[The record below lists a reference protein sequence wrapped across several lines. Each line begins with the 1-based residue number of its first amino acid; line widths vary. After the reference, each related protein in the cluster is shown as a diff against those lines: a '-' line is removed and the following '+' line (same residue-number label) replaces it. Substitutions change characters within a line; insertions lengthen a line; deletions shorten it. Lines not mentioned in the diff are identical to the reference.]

1 MNSTRLTAR
10 SFSELIDHHAATQGE
25 HTALRFNERSLS
37 YAKLQEQ
44 RNHIASALTA
54 SDIGKGDRIGILA
67 KNSDR
72 FIALILGIAHV
83 GAVTVGLNWRLS
95 PKELSFISNDSEMR
109 ILFVDSTFADCAR
122 EVAAASP
129 SLTKIVLIDQARND
143 WPTLDQWLGDTA
155 NSTPAAACGAD
166 DAALQLYT
174 SGTTGNPKG
183 VVLPHRAFF
192 DPWVYDD
199 SPEMAWNHISPDDNC
214 LLAMPFFHVGGIGLI
229 FMALRGGASSVVVPE
244 FSPAAFIDLVP
255 QQKIT
260 RTFLVPAAL
269 RAVLLES
276 RAANNDWSSLSHVI
290 YGAAPMPEALLLEA
304 LDVLKCKFIQ
314 NYGMTELCGT
324 VVHLPPEDHQP
335 GSPRLRAA
343 GLPTPNTEI
352 KIIDQSGAPVSTGEV
367 GEIIIRSPA
376 AMLEYWKNP
385 AATEETL
392 IDGFIHTGDA
402 GYLDEDGYLYI
413 FDRMKDMIISGGEN
427 IYPIEVENAV
437 FNHPAVSDAAVIGIP
452 DDHWGELVTAVVVL
466 KEDAALT
473 EAELIAHCKEQI
485 ASYKSPKKVIFVDEL
500 PRNASGKILKRQL
513 REPFWAGRERSI

>member
-1 MNSTRLTAR
+1 MDTPLTAR
-10 SFSELIDHHAATQGE
+10 TFSELIDHHATRRPDHIATHFNGRQLSYSGLQQQRDSVA
-25 HTALRFNERSLS
+25 TAL
-37 YAKLQEQ
+37 QG
-44 RNHIASALTA
+44 TG
-54 SDIGKGDRIGILA
+54 IGPGDRVGILA

-72 FIALILGIAHV
+72 YIELLLGVTHV
-83 GAVTVGLNWRLS
+83 GAVVVGLNWRLS
-95 PKELSFISNDSEMR
+95 AKELSYISNDSDMR
-109 ILFVDSTFADCAR
+109 CLFIDSGFAD
-122 EVAAASP
+122 VAEQLIDSSP
-129 SLTKIVLIDQARND
+129 SLTQVVVIDGSTPN
-143 WPTLDQWLGDTA
+143 WPNLDGWLGDTPPG
-155 NSTPAAACGAD
+155 NSATTPATAD
-166 DAALQLYT
+166 SPALQLYT

-192 DPWVYDD
+192 DPWVYD
-199 SPEMAWNHISPDDNC
+199 EVANMAWNRIAPEDKV
-214 LLAMPFFHVGGIGLI
+214 LLAMPFFHVGGIGLA
-229 FMALRGGASSVVVPE
+229 FMALRAGACSVIVPE

-255 QQKIT
+255 AHKIT

-269 RAVLLES
+269 RAVLLDS
-276 RAANNDWSSLSHVI
+276 RAANADWSSLSHVI

-304 LDVLKCKFIQ
+304 LTLLKCKFVQ

-343 GLPTPNTEI
+343 GLPTPTTELR
-352 KIIDQSGAPVSTGEV
+352 IIDQTGNDVATGEV

-376 AMLEYWKNP
+376 TMLEYWRNP
-385 AATEETL
+385 AATAETL

-452 DDHWGELVTAVVVL
+452 DDHWGEMVTAVVVL
-466 KEDAALT
+466 KEGSAVT
-473 EAELIAHCKEQI
+473 EAELISHTKDQI
-485 ASYKSPKKVIFVDEL
+485 ASYKSPKRVIFTDEL
-500 PRNASGKILKRQL
+500 PRNASGKILKREL
-513 REPFWAGRERSI
+513 RQPFWAGRERSI